1 MRSKDKEV
9 IKSVD
14 ITADLKDNKD
24 NARRKEVQ

>member
-9 IKSVD
+9 IRSVD
-14 ITADLKDNKD
+14 ITADLEDNKD